1 VYVLNFLKSLRMW
14 MKKQKMRRKEKRLS
28 WNREAKLNLTIHV
41 YDLVVLIMIWLF
53 CGLLL
58 RRLDH
63 LRVKTLCFVVYYKDD
78 LVT

>member
-1 VYVLNFLKSLRMW
+1 
-14 MKKQKMRRKEKRLS
+14 
-28 WNREAKLNLTIHV
+28 
-41 YDLVVLIMIWLF
+41 
-53 CGLLL
+53 LL

>member
-1 VYVLNFLKSLRMW
+1 
-14 MKKQKMRRKEKRLS
+14 MRRKEKRLS

-63 LRVKTLCFVVYYKDD
+63 LRVKALCFVVYYKDD